1 MSNPQVLTSSII
13 PPRVC
18 PGCLGRPVLAA
29 LLALP
34 FVVVVADLVQ
44 SFVAPLHPIVVLV
57 LALPAAQVV
66 SLAGAPLLYPVL

>member
-1 MSNPQVLTSSII
+1 MSNPWVSSSI

-18 PGCLGRPVLAA
+18 PGCLGRPVPTA
-29 LLALP
+29 LLVLL
-34 FVVVVADLVQ
+34 FVVVVVDLVQ
-44 SFVAPLHPIVVLV
+44 SFIAPLHPVVVLV